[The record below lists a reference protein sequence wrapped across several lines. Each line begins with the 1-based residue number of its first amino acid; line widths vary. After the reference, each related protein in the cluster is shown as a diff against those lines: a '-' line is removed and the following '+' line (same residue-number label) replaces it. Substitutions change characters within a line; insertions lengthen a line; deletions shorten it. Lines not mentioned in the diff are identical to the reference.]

1 MWQVEQFMLTMDLQ
15 EEEIPFLTLEREYVT
30 SGTGQL
36 KTRVQAFIESM
47 GK

>member
-1 MWQVEQFMLTMDLQ
+1 MLTMDLQ
-15 EEEIPFLTLEREYVT
+15 EEEIPFLPLEREYVT